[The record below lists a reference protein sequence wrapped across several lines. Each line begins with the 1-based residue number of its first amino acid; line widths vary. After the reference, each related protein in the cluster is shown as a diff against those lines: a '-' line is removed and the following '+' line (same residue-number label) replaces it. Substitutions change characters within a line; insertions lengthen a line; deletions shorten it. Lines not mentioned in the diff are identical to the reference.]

1 MREARQQKAGFW
13 EFLGA
18 LVALSLRHWP
28 VTAGTAAG
36 LACTFI
42 LSSAFERVGND
53 ALAPLCWLPFLMT
66 TALGLWADRAVRKAD
81 QAPDPELS
89 FLREA
94 LAPQERV
101 GRPGA
106 PRRRGVEEVWQD
118 VDSLV
123 GLAPVKQALRE
134 IAALVVT
141 DRERR
146 RQGLPPLKQTLHM
159 AFLGNPGTGKT
170 TVARLVGELFAALGA
185 LPSGHLVE
193 TDRSGLVA
201 GYVGQTALRVQ
212 EKVREALGGVL
223 FIDEAYSLARG
234 SDQHD
239 FGREALDAL
248 VKAMEDHRDRLC
260 VILAGYT
267 GEMRELLRLNPG
279 LRSRIAFTLEFP
291 DYSPE
296 ELLEIAR
303 LYARSRGWRLGL
315 GVEEELLARFQQEA
329 WRIGELG
336 NGRFARNLVEQA
348 ERRAALR
355 IARGGQPDLLV
366 EEDFA

>member
-1 MREARQQKAGFW
+1 MA
-13 EFLGA
+13 A
-18 LVALSLRHWP
+18 LLRHWP
-28 VTAGTAAG
+28 IP
-36 LACTFI
+36 LA
-42 LSSAFERVGND
+42 L
-53 ALAPLCWLPFLMT
+53 LA
-66 TALGLWADRAVRKAD
+66 ALGAGDAVADPRAAWAVRLGTFLFGVWYDLAVLNRPGSRERD
-81 QAPDPELS
+81 AGEPGLS

-94 LAPQERV
+94 LRERA
-101 GRPGA
+101 GGA
-106 PRRRGVEEVWQD
+106 ASGAARPRRSSQEVWAEIE
-118 VDSLV
+118 SLT
-123 GLAPVKQALRE
+123 GLAPVKDALRD
-134 IAALVVT
+134 IAALVVA

-146 RQGLPPLKQTLHM
+146 KRGLPPLRQTLHM

-170 TVARLVGELFAALGA
+170 TVARLAGELLAALGV

-201 GYVGQTALRVQ
+201 GYVGQTALKVQ
-212 EKVREALGGVL
+212 EKVQEALGGVL

-234 SDQHD
+234 GETD

-260 VILAGYT
+260 VIMAGYT
-267 GEMRELLRLNPG
+267 NEMRELLRANPG
-279 LRSRIAFTLEFP
+279 LESRIAFILEFP

-303 LYARSRGWRLGL
+303 LYASKRGWRFGR
-315 GVEEELLARFQQEA
+315 GVEELLLERFRGAA

-336 NGRFARNLVEQA
+336 NGRYARKLVEAA

-355 IARGGQPDLLV
+355 IAHGEGSLSVL
-366 EEDFA
+366 EAEDFCEGEECYAT